1 MRFDFFRRSESGNET
16 TDPAPP
22 VESAPVSNAA
32 PEAMAISDATA
43 STAVP
48 YAEQGHIVHAMLLD
62 SRKRAVGYRLAWRP
76 IGGSVGQ
83 GGPAGFKRMA
93 KAISQHLNSGGLAW
107 ALGEMELFVDATI
120 ESLFASELQE
130 LPAEHTVLCMS
141 MQDLSDLDA
150 RPMLLYLRE
159 QGFGFMLSGAAAFPE
174 DPELRRIVTHMD
186 VGAADP
192 LALARMSEGPDPL
205 RVQWIA
211 TRIHNLGDLDASA
224 NYHLKAFVDGGFPLL
239 PTGRVAD
246 ALQPDA
252 QFIVQLMRMI
262 HRNED
267 TREIEAVLKLD
278 ARLTYRLLR
287 HINSP
292 TIGGGVE
299 IHSLRHAVSVLGYT
313 PMFRWLTMLLASS
326 HSTAGT
332 PYMTKKA
339 AIRGRFLELLAQGL
353 LPPAEADNLFVV
365 GMLSLIDQLLGVPM
379 QEILG
384 HVHLPMPVQDAILRR
399 SGVYGAFLALAESC
413 ESDGALVAE
422 LSEELFL
429 SQDQVNGAHLAA
441 LAWAQDIGT
450 AADGA

>member
-1 MRFDFFRRSESGNET
+1 MRFDFFRRSDQRT
-16 TDPAPP
+16 
-22 VESAPVSNAA
+22 
-32 PEAMAISDATA
+32 EASDARPRDEVA
-43 STAVP
+43 STPTAFEASGLAVP
-48 YAEQGHIVHAMLLD
+48 VVGAADEAQGHIVHAMLLD
-62 SRKRAVGYRLAWRP
+62 TRKRTVGYRLAWRP
-76 IGGSVGQ
+76 VGAPVGQ
-83 GGPAGFKRMA
+83 GGTPGFKQMA
-93 KAISQHLNSGGLAW
+93 KAIAQHLNGGGLAW

-141 MQDLSDLDA
+141 LQELSDADA

-159 QGFGFMLSGAAAFPE
+159 QGFGFMLCGAAVFPE

-186 VGAADP
+186 VGAVDL
-192 LALARMSEGPDPL
+192 LALARMNEGPDPL

-211 TRIHNLGDLDASA
+211 TRIHSLGDLDVSA
-224 NYHLKAFVDGGFPLL
+224 NFHLKAFVDGGFPLL
-239 PTGRVAD
+239 PAGRMAD

-252 QFIVQLMRMI
+252 QMIVQLMRMI

-326 HSTAGT
+326 HSTVGT

-339 AIRGRFLELLAQGL
+339 AIRGRFVELLAHGL

-379 QEILG
+379 EEILG

-422 LSEELFL
+422 LSEELLL
-429 SQDQVNGAHLAA
+429 SRDQVNGAHLAA
-441 LAWAQDIGT
+441 LAWAQDVGT
-450 AADGA
+450 AADMA

>member
-1 MRFDFFRRSESGNET
+1 MRFDFFRRSEPQDET
-16 TDPAPP
+16 VDKRPLDDVKLPTAPP
-22 VESAPVSNAA
+22 RVASDPGEAP
-32 PEAMAISDATA
+32 
-43 STAVP
+43 
-48 YAEQGHIVHAMLLD
+48 GHIVHAMLLD
-62 SRKRAVGYRLAWRP
+62 SRKRTVGYRLAWRVTGAP
-76 IGGSVGQ
+76 SGQ
-83 GGPAGFKRMA
+83 GGMAGFKPLLR
-93 KAISQHLNSGGLAW
+93 AISQHLNGDGRAW
-107 ALGEMELFVDATI
+107 ALDEMELFVDATI
-120 ESLFASELQE
+120 ESLFASELQA
-130 LPAEHTVLCMS
+130 LPAERMVLCMS
-141 MQDLSDLDA
+141 LQDLSDADA
-150 RPMLLYLRE
+150 RPMLMYLRE
-159 QGFGFMLSGAAAFPE
+159 QGFGFMLCGTSEFPE

-186 VGAADP
+186 VGAVNP
-192 LALARMSEGPDPL
+192 LVLARMSEGPDPL

-211 TRIHNLGDLDASA
+211 TRIHDLGDLDASA
-224 NYHLKAFVDGGFPLL
+224 NFHMKAFVDGGFPLL
-239 PTGRVAD
+239 PVGQLVD

-252 QFIVQLMRMI
+252 QLIVKLMRMI

-267 TREIEAVLKLD
+267 TREIEATLKLD

-292 TIGGGVE
+292 AIGGGVE
-299 IHSLRHAVSVLGYT
+299 IHSLRHAVSMLGYT

-339 AIRGRFLELLAQGL
+339 IIRGRFVELLGQGL

-379 QEILG
+379 DEILG

-413 ESDGALVAE
+413 ESDGALAAE

-429 SQDQVNGAHLAA
+429 SQDQVNDAHLTA
-441 LAWAQDIGT
+441 LAWAQDVG
-450 AADGA
+450 AGADVA

>member
-1 MRFDFFRRSESGNET
+1 MRFDFFRRSEPDREAAEPQPLEQ
-16 TDPAPP
+16 PAPVVRAMP
-22 VESAPVSNAA
+22 ELAARAVAPD
-32 PEAMAISDATA
+32 E
-43 STAVP
+43 VP
-48 YAEQGHIVHAMLLD
+48 GHVVHAMLLD
-62 SRKRAVGYRLAWRP
+62 TRKRTVGYRLAWRP
-76 IGGSVGQ
+76 VGAALGQ
-83 GGPAGFKRMA
+83 GGTAGFRQLLKT
-93 KAISQHLNSGGLAW
+93 ITQYLNGGGLAW
-107 ALGEMELFVDATI
+107 ALDEMEVFVDATI

-130 LPAEHTVLCMS
+130 LPAEHMVLCMS
-141 MQDLSDLDA
+141 LQDMSDADA

-159 QGFGFMLSGAAAFPE
+159 QGFGFMLCGAAEFPE

-186 VGAADP
+186 VGAVSP
-192 LALARMSEGPDPL
+192 LALARMNDGPDPL

-211 TRIHNLGDLDASA
+211 TRMHDLGDLDASA
-224 NYHLKAFVDGGFPLL
+224 NFHMKAFVDGGFPLL
-239 PTGRVAD
+239 PPGRLVD

-252 QFIVQLMRMI
+252 QLIVQLMRMI

-292 TIGGGVE
+292 AIGGGVE
-299 IHSLRHAVSVLGYT
+299 VHSLRHAVSMLGYT

-339 AIRGRFLELLAQGL
+339 VIRGRFVELLGQGL

-379 QEILG
+379 EEILG

-413 ESDGALVAE
+413 ESDGALAAE

-429 SQDQVNGAHLAA
+429 SQEQVNGAHLAA
-441 LAWAQDIGT
+441 LAWAQDVGT
-450 AADGA
+450 GSDVA

>member
-1 MRFDFFRRSESGNET
+1 MRFDFFRRSEVGKEP
-16 TDPAPP
+16 D
-22 VESAPVSNAA
+22 
-32 PEAMAISDATA
+32 TA
-43 STAVP
+43 SAASAEGGVATVEAVP
-48 YAEQGHIVHAMLLD
+48 AEADEAQGHIVHAMLLD
-62 SRKRAVGYRLAWRP
+62 NRKRAVGYRLAWRP
-76 IGGSVGQ
+76 IGGGMGQ
-83 GGPAGFKRMA
+83 GGTAGFKQLLQ
-93 KAISQHLNSGGLAW
+93 AIAQHLNAGGLAW
-107 ALGEMELFVDATI
+107 ALDEMELFVDATI
-120 ESLFASELQE
+120 ESLFASELQS

-141 MQDLSDLDA
+141 LQDMMDADA
-150 RPMLLYLRE
+150 RPMLMYLRE
-159 QGFGFMLSGAAAFPE
+159 QGFGFMLCGAAEFPQ

-186 VGAADP
+186 VGTADP
-192 LALARMSEGPDPL
+192 VSLARMSDGPDPL
-205 RVQWIA
+205 RLQWIA
-211 TRIHNLGDLDASA
+211 TRIHDLGALDAAASF
-224 NYHLKAFVDGGFPLL
+224 HLKAFVDGGFPLL
-239 PTGRVAD
+239 PMGRPAD

-252 QFIVQLMRMI
+252 QMIVQLMRMI

-299 IHSLRHAVSVLGYT
+299 IHSLRHAVSVLGYA

-332 PYMTKKA
+332 PYMTRKA
-339 AIRGRFLELLAQGL
+339 VIRGRFVELLAQGL

-379 QEILG
+379 EEILG

-413 ESDGALVAE
+413 ESDGALAAE
-422 LSEELFL
+422 LSEELLL
-429 SQDQVNGAHLAA
+429 SAGQVNGAHLAA
-441 LAWAQDIGT
+441 LAWAQDVGT
-450 AADGA
+450 GADGA

>member
-1 MRFDFFRRSESGNET
+1 MRFDFFRRSDSEAKAADQQPRGE
-16 TDPAPP
+16 
-22 VESAPVSNAA
+22 VKAPVATPRASDPGEA
-32 PEAMAISDATA
+32 P
-43 STAVP
+43 
-48 YAEQGHIVHAMLLD
+48 GHIVHAMLLD
-62 SRKRAVGYRLAWRP
+62 SRKRTVGYRLGWRSTGTP
-76 IGGSVGQ
+76 AGQ
-83 GGPAGFKRMA
+83 GGMAGFKPLLR
-93 KAISQHLNSGGLAW
+93 AISQHLNGDGRAW
-107 ALGEMELFVDATI
+107 ALDEMELFVDATI

-130 LPAEHTVLCMS
+130 LPAEHMVLCMS
-141 MQDLSDLDA
+141 LQDMSDADA
-150 RPMLLYLRE
+150 RPMLMYLRE
-159 QGFGFMLSGAAAFPE
+159 QGFGFMLCGAAEFPE

-186 VGAADP
+186 VGAANP

-205 RVQWIA
+205 RVQWVA
-211 TRIHNLGDLDASA
+211 TRIHDLGDLDAGA
-224 NYHLKAFVDGGFPLL
+224 NFHMKAFVDGGFPLL
-239 PTGRVAD
+239 PVGQLVD

-252 QFIVQLMRMI
+252 QLIVRLMRMI

-267 TREIEAVLKLD
+267 TREIEATLKLD

-292 TIGGGVE
+292 AIGGGVE
-299 IHSLRHAVSVLGYT
+299 IHSLRHAVSMLGYT

-339 AIRGRFLELLAQGL
+339 IIRGRFVELLGQGL

-379 QEILG
+379 EEILG
-384 HVHLPMPVQDAILRR
+384 HVHLPTPVQDAILRR

-413 ESDGALVAE
+413 ESDGALAAE

-429 SQDQVNGAHLAA
+429 SQDQVNGAHLMA
-441 LAWAQDIGT
+441 LTWAQDVG
-450 AADGA
+450 AGADVA